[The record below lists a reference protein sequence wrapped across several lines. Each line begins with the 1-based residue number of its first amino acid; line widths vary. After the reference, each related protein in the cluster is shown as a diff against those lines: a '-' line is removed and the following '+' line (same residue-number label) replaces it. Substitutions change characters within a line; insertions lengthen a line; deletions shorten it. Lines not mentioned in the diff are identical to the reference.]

1 MSAVLND
8 YENEPIHWISKNITW
23 DRRNSSLSKVIEV
36 VGEEH
41 IVKLVS
47 RFLSD
52 QCKIRR
58 FFHVQTGLSGAV
70 GLGVECDLLP
80 RRRGQIRNRSL
91 VLKLSR
97 DRNLIQ
103 REYERRRETVH
114 FPQGLFPKYV
124 DVPPQNNG
132 GWHAI
137 AVNYVRCAET
147 LRRWLFTPSATPIAL
162 KGVLGGVFLNPG
174 LKMVYG
180 SSSRN
185 DAVQYDVA
193 LQSVL
198 TTSRSARIL
207 LALDELSSH
216 ARAHDSWATFVEN
229 RVRRFVQEGRIEGR
243 VATHIPSQVCFTR
256 SHGDLHSEN
265 ILVDQRARPW
275 LIDAGDIDML
285 PWPSDLARLSVDLI
299 IAGLDTEDAN
309 DEWGELDRW
318 LLLAIK
324 YIVGGPLGNCES
336 NTSYQRVYDT
346 LEWIRGH
353 VHLIHDFRNKAEAE
367 QQFRLG
373 LAIEFLRATYRVSE
387 FSTPKRV
394 FALLSGDIALM
405 TCSKIADGAKFICM
419 SQQKSN

>member
-1 MSAVLND
+1 MQRNIND
-8 YENEPIHWISKNITW
+8 IAW
-23 DRRNSSLSKVIEV
+23 DRRNSSLSEVIEV

-47 RFLSD
+47 MLLSD
-52 QCKIRR
+52 QCTDQCKIHRL
-58 FFHVQTGLSGAV
+58 FHVRTGLSGAV
-70 GLGVECDLLP
+70 GLGVECTLLP
-80 RRRGQIRNRSL
+80 RRGGQIGNRSL
-91 VLKLSR
+91 VLKLSL

-124 DVPPQNNG
+124 DVPPQGCG
-132 GWHAI
+132 GWY
-137 AVNYVRCAET
+137 AVATNYVRGAKT
-147 LRRWLFTPSATPIAL
+147 LRSWLYTPSASPTAL

-180 SSSRN
+180 SSFRN

-193 LQSVL
+193 LRSVL

-207 LALDELSSH
+207 LALDELSSL
-216 ARAHDSWATFVEN
+216 ARAHDPWATFVEN
-229 RVRRFVQEGRIEGR
+229 RVRRFIREGRIEGSE
-243 VATHIPSQVCFTR
+243 ATHFPSHVCLTR

-275 LIDAGDIDML
+275 LIDAGDIDIL

-299 IAGLDTEDAN
+299 IASLNNEDAN
-309 DEWGELDRW
+309 DEWGALDRW
-318 LLLAIK
+318 LPLAIK
-324 YIVGGPLGNCES
+324 YIAGDPLGTCEAKA
-336 NTSYQRVYDT
+336 SYQRVYDT

-353 VHLIHDFRNKAEAE
+353 VHFIHDLRNKTEAE
-367 QQFRLG
+367 HQFRIG
-373 LAIEFLRATYRVSE
+373 LAIEFLRASYRVSE

-394 FALLSGDIALM
+394 LALLAGDIALRG
-405 TCSKIADGAKFICM
+405 CSRKG
-419 SQQKSN
+419 